1 MATIKVKLRPSR
13 VDGRAGMV
21 FYQVT
26 HRRMTQQ
33 IKTGIRLQPE
43 CWDAYREKVAID
55 VAGGQVIQHRID
67 SDVAFLKKENVQ
79 DGVICY
85 ARRKTMQLEYY
96 R

>member
-26 HRRMTQQ
+26 HHRMTLQ

-43 CWDAYREKVAID
+43 CWDAYREKVAIM
-55 VAGGQVIQHRID
+55 
-67 SDVAFLKKENVQ
+67 AFVDMAYLKKENVQ

-85 ARRKTMQLEYY
+85 ARRKTMQFMEL
-96 R
+96 